1 MVRYVYLAENSQD
14 KWNEIIDSD
23 NSKDWK
29 SEKYL
34 RYSTKDF
41 VLDPY

>member
-1 MVRYVYLAENSQD
+1 MVRYIYPAENPQG

-29 SEKYL
+29 S
-34 RYSTKDF
+34 DG
-41 VLDPY
+41 